1 MKLRCISNSIR
12 IRLRKSDVKVWQDE
26 SKLLD
31 SLQFP
36 NGSKLEYGLM
46 LSEFENNVIYD
57 AHTLIIYVN
66 KREAKGWAES
76 NEVSLTFNLDLPNQ
90 STLRVLIEKDFP
102 CKHTGDDFEDTYHE
116 LQPEEHKMFRKESFS
131 RN

>member
-12 IRLRKSDVKVWQDE
+12 IRLRKSDVKTLLDE
-26 SKLLD
+26 SKLID

-36 NGSKLEYGLM
+36 NESKLEYGLI
-46 LSEFENNVIYD
+46 LSQFENNVIYD
-57 AHTLIIYVN
+57 TNTLIIYVN
-66 KREAKGWAES
+66 RRDAKGWADS
-76 NEVSLTFNLDLPNQ
+76 QDVSLKFNLDLPNQ

-116 LQPEEHKMFRKESFS
+116 LQPEEHKMFRKETFS
-131 RN
+131 KN